1 MVSSKKVKECLDLL
15 EDLTSYFTINLQW
28 VPGHSDILANSEAD
42 ELARAGTTLHI
53 ASEKEGIFMPL
64 ATCKHLISEHVDL
77 GIYPGKRG
85 RNGKE
90 PHKPTI
96 KIQKE

>member
-15 EDLTSYFTINLQW
+15 EDLTSYFTHCR